1 MNRYTKRLFIGTCLI
16 AASSALVAGCA
27 QWATTA
33 HDAHADALAMMKDSF
48 KSKGPAKVD
57 DVLHPDDAQRICSM
71 AAGSPSKEDAAKI
84 EKAELASIKAP
95 SDGQFLGDWKRGEIV
110 AQNGRGMQFSDQ
122 VGGDNGGNCYACHQL
137 SPKEISYG
145 NLGPSLL
152 RYGKVRGNSDAIKQ
166 YTWNKVYDAQAYNAC
181 SNMPRFG
188 HNKVLTEQQ
197 IKDVVAL
204 LLDPASPVNQ

>member
-1 MNRYTKRLFIGTCLI
+1 MNRNLKTCLI
-16 AASSALVAGCA
+16 GACGVVASTALVAGCA
-27 QWATTA
+27 QLSSVRS
-33 HDAHADALAMMKDSF
+33 DPHADALAMMKDSF
-48 KSKGPAKVD
+48 QSKGPAKVE
-57 DVLHPDDAQRICSM
+57 DVLNPDDAQRICSM
-71 AAGSPSKEDAAKI
+71 AAGSPSKDEAAKV
-84 EKAELASIKAP
+84 EKAEMASIKTP
-95 SDGQFLGDWKRGEIV
+95 SNGNYLGDWKRGEIV
-110 AQNGRGMQFSDQ
+110 AQNGRGMQFSDP
-122 VGGDNGGNCYACHQL
+122 VGGENGGNCYACHQL

-152 RYGKVRGNSDAIKQ
+152 AYGKVRGSSDAIKQ

-204 LLDPASPVNQ
+204 LLDPKSPVNQ